1 MGIRRFVVALLG
13 LGLFVAAALAAPPTG
28 ARGPSTP
35 EERNQVLILVEL
47 LETKPWTDEA
57 ANARVWLIAW
67 LTEVPDIT
75 VELCIRPLGS
85 EKELKGVPPELQ
97 IQQAFSQASF
107 LIRNPDQK
115 AASLAVYVAGV
126 QGAIRAYDSMKAA
139 GKVEALPAFEN
150 LKKLEASGELEK
162 VVKKRIKQC

>member
-13 LGLFVAAALAAPPTG
+13 LGLFVAAALAAPPAG
-28 ARGPSTP
+28 RGPSTP
-35 EERNQVLILVEL
+35 EERNQVLTLVEL
-47 LETKPWTDEA
+47 LETKPWTKEA
-57 ANARVWLIAW
+57 EDARAW
-67 LTEVPDIT
+67 LLAFLMEVPDIT

-85 EKELKGVPPELQ
+85 DKELKGVPPELQ

-139 GKVEALPAFEN
+139 GKVDALPAFED

-162 VVKKRIKQC
+162 AIKKRIKQC